1 MPNLEN
7 HRKQAKLYLR
17 WHREQHYPVAHMI
30 RSLLPNF
37 GHLTDR
43 QVLESTFRLADAQ
56 ELVAKKTGFASWAA
70 LVKGL
75 DIMTDQAAQ
84 STSRSMLL
92 GAEPQLFVSNIEAS
106 CAFFEEKLG
115 FKVSFKY
122 GTPPFYAQVARDG
135 ARLNLRYVD
144 RPVIDQEARTGEEL
158 LSATIIIDHAKPLFV
173 EYKET
178 GVTFHQ
184 ALRTEPW
191 GARTFIV
198 KDLDGN
204 LICFAADTN

>member
-7 HRKQAKLYLR
+7 LRKQAKLYLR

-30 RSLLPNF
+30 RSLLPQF

-56 ELVAKKTGFASWAA
+56 ELVAKKSGFESWAA

-75 DIMTDQAAQ
+75 DFMTDQAVQ
-84 STSRSMLL
+84 GTSGSMLL
-92 GAEPQLFVSNIEAS
+92 RAEPQLFVSNIEAS
-106 CAFFEEKLG
+106 CSFFEEKLG

-135 ARLNLRYVD
+135 ASLNLRHVD
-144 RPVIDQEARTGEEL
+144 QPVMDQNARTAEEL

-173 EYKET
+173 EYMEA

-191 GARTFIV
+191 GARTFIIR
-198 KDLDGN
+198 DLDGN